1 MSETKREREREREK
15 RGGERFILTAM
26 PSTPLVNAV
35 TLTEILL

>member
-1 MSETKREREREREK
+1 MSETKREREREK